1 MTVEDFTIRL
11 GIDFLDDPD
20 VLRVTSGIEQ
30 LATPLVCQEETQEAS
45 RELAEAIDDLDNNLT
60 FQNWLGE

>member
-11 GIDFLDDPD
+11 GMDFLDDPD

-30 LATPLVCQEETQEAS
+30 LATPLVCQEETQEAA
-45 RELAEAIDDLDNNLT
+45 R
-60 FQNWLGE
+60 